1 MAFAPNVRSLARSA
15 SIFSTRETAVQW
27 SSETIGAITSEL
39 AKAQAELTN
48 PEKALIATIRASNPR
63 EKDQIFRDARRSRAA
78 WTLCARS

>member
-1 MAFAPNVRSLARSA
+1 MFEVWRGQLRSSRPERQPCSGTCSGL
-15 SIFSTRETAVQW
+15 
-27 SSETIGAITSEL
+27 SETIGAITSEL

-63 EKDQIFRDARRSRAA
+63 EKDQSFREARRSRAA